1 MSKRKINKVNNIK
14 FEKIDTIN
22 KKIRLEYK

>member
-14 FEKIDTIN
+14 FKKIGTIN